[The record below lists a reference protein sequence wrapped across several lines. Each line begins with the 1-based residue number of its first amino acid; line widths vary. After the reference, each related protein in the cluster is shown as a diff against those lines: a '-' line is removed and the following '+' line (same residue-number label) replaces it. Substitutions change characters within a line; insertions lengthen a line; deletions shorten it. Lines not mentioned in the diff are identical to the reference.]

1 MALQGPVSLGSKQ
14 SEAVMEAA
22 VAVPATEAANIRNCN
37 DVIGVVL
44 DRQLICQYFIC
55 RELYKH
61 FQTCYT

>member
-14 SEAVMEAA
+14 SEAA
-22 VAVPATEAANIRNCN
+22 VAVAAATEAVIIRNCN